1 MSKCGNCGTNL
12 SCGCQKRVSKTG
24 VSGCTT
30 CINKL
35 NGGVQTTPTI
45 KEKVIEPPKIP
56 NLGNGR
62 YKHLKKR

>member
-12 SCGCQKRVSKTG
+12 SCGCQKRVSKSG

-35 NGGVQTTPTI
+35 NLGAQVAPPV
-45 KEKVIEPPKIP
+45 KEKVIVSPKVTAF
-56 NLGNGR
+56 GDGR
-62 YKHLKKR
+62 YKNLKKT